1 MLTSQRVSL
10 STLLLLPFFPVQ
22 LGNWNE
28 DIARQEVAA
37 KDYEVRRAGGELLY
51 LRKRRE
57 LNFLSQAVPHSFH
70 ADGLVR
76 FGDSVMLATAP
87 AGGAEPRFLCSNIFS
102 PTGPGASRVTAGAAA
117 QPTARNVHVLAR
129 PPSSSAAASSSSAA
143 AASPRDDVLRFGDRL
158 VLACNPSLVA
168 DLATGALG
176 LQHVLHSQMGSNV
189 LGTTRGGKQEVCM
202 RTRQDAEAEWVV
214 LHASGDRLMTD
225 GEPVKAGDE
234 VVLVHKMSNVFLC
247 GSPAHTYPTEFGS
260 ELDVHCQT
268 HKGTGVKSAKASGD
282 VASSRAE
289 AVNRWRFVLSDS
301 AAAAVDERGF
311 TPLTGE
317 ALLARAR
324 ALVAGTVGMHGLRS
338 LALSFAALD
347 AKGTGSVPRE
357 AAKFALVEHGVTF
370 GADEFG
376 MMLAPFDRPNGLV
389 ASAPLLAAVRGADSF
404 GAARAEA
411 VGAAWGHLQSQ
422 ARAAG
427 KAAVSIGLAKA
438 SFDAKWDPRVCV
450 APKPQLTAPEALL
463 EFQRQWPL
471 HKASADEL
479 TEAQFFAYYRDVSAC
494 VPSGGGTFESM
505 VLNTWHVPGRGH
517 WKLPKAMKVLVTLHK
532 GSSTE
537 ATIPD
542 GENLDPE
549 NFEQL
554 CEALEKRCRI
564 GGVARVKVL
573 GFVDVS

>member
-1 MLTSQRVSL
+1 M
-10 STLLLLPFFPVQ
+10 
-22 LGNWNE
+22 
-28 DIARQEVAA
+28 AA

-57 LNFLSQAVPHSFH
+57 LNFLSQTVPHSYH

-76 FGDSVMLATAP
+76 FGDSVMLATA
-87 AGGAEPRFLCSNIFS
+87 AGADTEPRFLCSNIFS

-117 QPTARNVHVLAR
+117 QPAARNVHVLMR
-129 PPSSSAAASSSSAA
+129 PPSSAGSA
-143 AASPRDDVLRFGDRL
+143 PRDDVLRFGDRF

-214 LHASGDRLMTD
+214 LHASGDRLVTD
-225 GEPVKAGDE
+225 GEPVAAGDE

-247 GSPAHTYPTEFGS
+247 GSPAHTYPTEFGA
-260 ELDVHCQT
+260 ELDVHCMT
-268 HKGTGVKSAKASGD
+268 HKGTGVKSAKFSGE
-282 VASSRAE
+282 VATSRAE
-289 AVNRWRFVLSDS
+289 AVNRWRFVLADN

-311 TPLTGE
+311 KPLTGE
-317 ALLARAR
+317 VLLARAR
-324 ALVAGTVGMHGLRS
+324 GLVASTAGMHGLRS

-347 AKGTGSVPRE
+347 AKGTGAVPRE
-357 AAKFALVEHGVTF
+357 AAKYALVEHGVTL
-370 GADEFG
+370 GADEFA
-376 MMLAPFDRPNGLV
+376 MMFAPFERPGGLV
-389 ASAPLLAAVRGADSF
+389 AGPPLLAAVRGADSF
-404 GAARAEA
+404 GEARAEA
-411 VGAAWGHLQSQ
+411 VAAAWAHLQAQ

-427 KAAVSIGLAKA
+427 KGAAVPIGLAKA
-438 SFDAKWDPRVCV
+438 SFDAKWDPRVR
-450 APKPQLTAPEALL
+450 ATPKPLLTAPEALL

-471 HKASADEL
+471 HKAAGDEL
-479 TEAQFFAYYRDVSAC
+479 TARQFEDFYRDVSAC
-494 VPSGGGTFESM
+494 VPSGHGVFEEM

-517 WKLPKAMKVLVTLHK
+517 WKLPKALRVLVTLHK

-542 GENLDPE
+542 GEHLDPDD
-549 NFEQL
+549 FDAL

-564 GGVARVKVL
+564 GGVARVKIL
-573 GFVDVS
+573 GLVEVS